1 MKQRSVDD
9 YTSENNGK
17 KKLRNFFIAS
27 AFRPYVCYYHKYDY
41 VSVEI
46 FKQIL
51 TAGPRMVELE
61 VFNSSYGD
69 KVEPV
74 VSVGREDGEWKY
86 TLNNVNLKEFL
97 RAYSTCS
104 I

>member
-1 MKQRSVDD
+1 M
-9 YTSENNGK
+9 
-17 KKLRNFFIAS
+17 
-27 AFRPYVCYYHKYDY
+27 
-41 VSVEI
+41 SVEI

-97 RAYSTCS
+97 RAIARVAFNPMSCKVFKDPFILYLNLKP
-104 I
+104 IEIQNV